1 MRGIPWRNKKPS
13 MSGRDQLTKAQKIA
27 LAERQVESIKRRRGV
42 DKSKIPDE
50 SQDVEVVEQTQ
61 EIINDWTDQRNIM
74 DEDFAAEDEDEG
86 FAQTEEEFNDVAEEL
101 FLEKLDRWFA
111 DYAPKLFDL
120 GLAKHLS
127 KLEKKKD
134 KGESSGTS
142 RRPSKKSK

>member
-1 MRGIPWRNKKPS
+1 MRDIPWRNKKPS
-13 MSGRDQLTKAQKIA
+13 MSGREQLTKAQKVA
-27 LAERQVESIKRRRGV
+27 LALKEESVKKRRRGV

-61 EIINDWTDQRNIM
+61 EICDWTDQRNIM
-74 DEDFAAEDEDEG
+74 DEDFAVEDEDEG
-86 FAQTEEEFNDVAEEL
+86 FAQTEEEFNAEAEEI
-101 FLEKLDRWFA
+101 FLEKLDQWFA

-127 KLEKKKD
+127 KLEKKKE

-142 RRPSKKSK
+142 RRPTKKSK